1 MAEKRPSLADAIRA
15 AVPPSPIRSRAWWHG
30 LPPDALAELEAV
42 KADWKAGRLPG
53 SKSAL
58 ARAIQA
64 ELSARGLSDVGIQG
78 ITAWLGQD

>member
-15 AVPPSPIRSRAWWHG
+15 AVPPAPIRSRAWWHG
-30 LPPDALAELEAV
+30 LPPDVLAELEAV
-42 KADWKAGRLPG
+42 RADWKAGRLPG